1 MSEAMFQRVVVRRD
15 VMLEAKAD
23 AAAQRQH
30 FSRRGVFVVNLVS
43 SPGAGKTAL
52 LEATAK
58 YWSGKHRIAVL
69 VGDLETERDAERLAP
84 FTSVAQLTTG
94 GACQLQLSLVQR
106 GLAAL
111 GDPELDFLFIE
122 NVGNLV
128 CPAAHDLGEHLRV
141 ALLSVTD
148 GDDKPGKYPKIFRSC
163 QALLISKTDLLPY
176 VPFQV
181 EAAIQDARLVQ
192 PKLNCLTISS
202 LRNEGI
208 ADWCQFL
215 EEQRQTM
222 LRRDPLT
229 PNPLPGLTAHVG

>member
-94 GACQLQLSLVQR
+94 GACHLQLSLVQR

>member
-1 MSEAMFQRVVVRRD
+1 MSEATFQRVVVRRD
-15 VMLEAKAD
+15 VMLDAKAD

-30 FSRRGVFVVNLVS
+30 FSQRGVFVVNLVS

-94 GACQLQLSLVQR
+94 GACHLQLSLVQR

-192 PKLNCLTISS
+192 PNLDCLTISS

-215 EEQRQTM
+215 EEQRQKM

-229 PNPLPGLTAHVG
+229 PSSPPSLSAHVE